1 MDVVVI
7 SRKENPLLERTE
19 LRFKVLHRGEKTPE
33 RELVREKLA
42 SMLNE
47 KKELVIVD
55 HMRSQF
61 GKQESLGYAK
71 IYKSRERAMRV
82 ERDRTLVR
90 NKLKEAKAAKAAS
103 KKEGAEAQKPAKPE
117 GAKEPPTPEEKSQA
131 APPQKK

>member
-19 LRFKVLHRGEKTPE
+19 VRFRVVHPGEKTPE
-33 RELVREKLA
+33 RELVRERLA
-42 SMLNE
+42 AMLNE

-90 NKLKEAKAAKAAS
+90 NKLKEAKAAKAAP

-117 GAKEPPTPEEKSQA
+117 GAKEPPTPEEKA
-131 APPQKK
+131 PGAPPQKK